1 MRRTAQTFFAG
12 LALAVLVGCA
22 AGVRAGA
29 DAILTWFAVDAAKWL
44 AGRCRRSRVMPAVA
58 LGRGR
63 RGRLSRR

>member
-44 AGRCRRSRVMPAVA
+44 AGR
-58 LGRGR
+58 
-63 RGRLSRR
+63 